1 MTDYAE
7 HDRLGDFVASK
18 TTLIRRHAGAFA
30 EVITDFQRAPGAATE
45 YTLLDEL
52 NHRVEQFLADYV
64 PPSTR
69 RVGDSLVFAHLYR
82 DADPDVLDN
91 AGRELACETVLTA
104 LFAAEVEFRGPLR
117 LSRTQ
122 STLLAEVYEELG
134 EQLSAHRLPAHA
146 ALAYRQAYRLHTI
159 TENPRGQDRCGL
171 NMARAKTRARSPR
184 WRRLPGTVSDLL
196 CGYGY
201 RPFLLLAWIAL
212 EIAVFV
218 AVFYLSST
226 GIGFA
231 TATRVGLLNFL
242 NPVGTDDLP
251 TLSAFAQATLI
262 VESYAGIVST
272 SVFFALLVRQLFRL

>member
-1 MTDYAE
+1 MTEYAE

-30 EVITDFQRAPGAATE
+30 DVVADFQRAPGPATE

-64 PPSTR
+64 PPSSR
-69 RVGDSLVFAHLYR
+69 RVGDSLVFSHIYR

-184 WRRLPGTVSDLL
+184 WRRLPGQASDLL

-201 RPFLLLAWIAL
+201 RPFLLMAWIAV
-212 EIAVFV
+212 EIALFV
-218 AVFYLSST
+218 VVFYLAS
-226 GIGFA
+226 GVGFG

-242 NPVGTDDLP
+242 NPVGTEDLP
-251 TLSAFAQATLI
+251 TLGSFARATLI